1 MGMHDS
7 FLQNKMAAVSRKI
20 PEVVEVAT
28 WPREEARFGLC
39 SPQTPSRIVFR
50 HRGTFTMPTK
60 ATESAGGKVSSSVM
74 KKTTS
79 TSAGTEAENA
89 EVNAATFPG
98 PPLLAEYAL
107 GWSLHQ
113 LAPFLDKMVGVAG
126 AMDHRMIEKPYDWYV
141 RLPLALMCL
150 VMPNSHTLLVAH
162 IVNIVCWFDVMPAV
176 WDYMVWCAILEST
189 FVIAAILSSSSDE
202 VSRLFLPAIRAQ
214 LIVLYFSAAFWKL
227 TTSWFDTH
235 YSCATV
241 LMSELL
247 AGLEPLLPP
256 LVHVAEPM
264 LLGAP
269 ALVAGI
275 EFAVRPPTP
284 LRLLRLLRRRRML
297 LLRRR
302 RRRRRRRRPRWG
314 VLIAILMASLIRCRR
329 CCSSLPLMTS

>member
-1 MGMHDS
+1 
-7 FLQNKMAAVSRKI
+7 MAADSRKI
-20 PEVVEVAT
+20 SEFVEVAT
-28 WPREEARFGLC
+28 WPRVRKRKVARFGHLR
-39 SPQTPSRIVFR
+39 SPTDPQTPSRIVFR

-79 TSAGTEAENA
+79 MGAGTEAENA
-89 EVNAATFPG
+89 KVNAATFPG

-202 VSRLFLPAIRAQ
+202 VSSRFLPAIRAQ

-284 LRLLRLLRRRRML
+284 LRLLRLLQRRRMLLL

-329 CCSSLPLMTS
+329 CCS

>member
-1 MGMHDS
+1 
-7 FLQNKMAAVSRKI
+7 
-20 PEVVEVAT
+20 
-28 WPREEARFGLC
+28 
-39 SPQTPSRIVFR
+39 
-50 HRGTFTMPTK
+50 MPTK
-60 ATESAGGKVSSSVM
+60 ATESAGGKVGSSVI
-74 KKTTS
+74 KNTS
-79 TSAGTEAENA
+79 TGAGAEAENA
-89 EVNAATFPG
+89 KVNAASFPS

-150 VMPNSHTLLVAH
+150 MKPNSHTLLVAH

-189 FVIAAILSSSSDE
+189 FVIAALISISSEE
-202 VSRLFLPAIRAQ
+202 VSKRFLPAIRAQ
-214 LIVLYFSAAFWKL
+214 LIVLYFSAGALACRLIALPLACMLIVLYFSAAFWKL

-256 LVHVAEPM
+256 LALVAEPM
-264 LLGAP
+264 LLMAP

-275 EFAVRPPTP
+275 EFAVRSPVDCVDCFWIAFDD
-284 LRLLRLLRRRRML
+284 LL
-297 LLRRR
+297 
-302 RRRRRRRRPRWG
+302 
-314 VLIAILMASLIRCRR
+314 IASLIRCRR
-329 CCSSLPLMTS
+329 CCCCGRAGVSSWPSSSIRRST